1 MLNKEFVS
9 AYIIEEDPKAYE
21 EAMKSIDA
29 IFWKEAINSELDS
42 ILSNRTWI
50 LIDLPRGCK
59 HLGLNGYLRKS

>member
-42 ILSNRTWI
+42 ILSNRTWV
-50 LIDLPRGCK
+50 LIDLLRGCK